1 MKNNL
6 FTLLFSVLSF
16 ASYSQ
21 SGTIFGSLHDAK
33 NQPVIY
39 ANVLLHASSDSSMV
53 KVEATDVD
61 GKFKMSGIDDGN
73 YFLKASYVGMEDI
86 NQTKLNISKGNT
98 LDLGKII
105 FSASSVK
112 LETAVI
118 TAKRALIEVKAD
130 RTVFNIEGT
139 VNSAGENGLSL
150 MRKAPG
156 VLVDNNDNISVLSR
170 SGVLIYLDGKRLPL
184 AGEDLANYL
193 QGIPA
198 EQIDKIDIITNPG
211 AKYEA
216 EGNAGIID
224 IRLKKDKSH
233 GANGTVSGSFGM
245 GELPKY
251 NGSLSGNYRNSK
263 VNAFGTLGAMNNENF
278 NTLNF
283 KNFQNKL
290 IIDEKNRSENTT
302 RNVNYRLGTDYYVAD
317 GHILGFL
324 VTGRNGETTGRG
336 NNRSEISVDSVVTQI
351 DSVLIANNQTDRTVS
366 QYTANTNYRYQK
378 NNNTFNIDLDFG
390 RFNNDGKTNQPN
402 EYFTEDG
409 IPLSSVITSYT
420 TPRVIDI
427 YTGKIDYETEALGGK
442 IGIGSKYGV
451 VSSDNTF
458 LFNDV
463 IDGEEIQNNLRSNQF
478 DYNETVIAGYVSYNR
493 SLSAKVSI
501 STGVRVENT
510 DSKGELMAF
519 IPELQ
524 EAPVDTNYTNLFPT
538 LGISFQ
544 YAPMHSFSANYG
556 RRINRPDYN
565 VLNPF
570 KEQKSILSFSKG
582 NPFLRPE
589 IVNNVELGYTYK
601 YRYNF
606 KIAYSRTT
614 DQITRLIGPDE
625 EDEKAGFINYDNLAT
640 QTVWSANL
648 SLPFQFTSK
657 WNAFFNLSS
666 GYTDNQAEYPNGAI
680 VDVQAMT
687 YNIYTQ
693 QTYTLPGGITGEV
706 SGYFNG
712 PGVWG
717 GVFLY
722 DESWSLNLGLQ
733 KKFLNN
739 NLNVKLSANDL
750 FYESG
755 WEGQSE
761 FDGLT
766 SVGSGNYDSRKVT
779 LSASYKFGN
788 NNVKSSKRKTG
799 IEDESN
805 RVGR

>member
-21 SGTIFGSLHDAK
+21 SGIIFGSLYDAK

-73 YFLKASYVGMEDI
+73 YFLRASYVGMKDI

-105 FSASSVK
+105 FSPSSVK

-118 TAKRALIEVKAD
+118 TAKRAIIEVKAD

-139 VNSAGENGLSL
+139 INSAGENGLSL

-184 AGEDLANYL
+184 AGVDLASYL

-211 AKYEA
+211 ARYEA

-245 GELPKY
+245 GELPKA
-251 NGSLSGNYRNSK
+251 NSNLSGNYRNSK
-263 VNAFGTLGAMNNENF
+263 LNAFSTLGIMNNESF

-283 KNFQNKL
+283 KNLQNEL

-302 RNVNYRLGTDYYVAD
+302 RNVNYRLGTDFYVAD

-324 VTGRNGETTGRG
+324 VTGKNGDNASTGE
-336 NNRSEISVDSVVTQI
+336 NRSEISASNTATQI
-351 DSVLIANNQTDRTVS
+351 DSVLRANNQTNRTES

-378 NNNTFNIDLDFG
+378 KNNSLNIDLDFG
-390 RFNNDGKTNQPN
+390 RFNNDGKTEQPN
-402 EYFTEDG
+402 EYFTQDG
-409 IPLSSVITSYT
+409 ITLSNVITSYT

-427 YTGKIDYETEALGGK
+427 YTAKMDYETKALGGK
-442 IGIGSKYGV
+442 IGIGTKYGV

-458 LFNDV
+458 LFNNV

-478 DYNETVIAGYVSYNR
+478 DYNESVIAGYVSYNR
-493 SLSAKVSI
+493 SLTDKVSI

-510 DSKGELMAF
+510 ESKGELMAF
-519 IPELQ
+519 LPELQ
-524 EAPVDTNYTNLFPT
+524 EPPVDTNYTNLFPT
-538 LGISFQ
+538 FGISYQ
-544 YAPMHSFSANYG
+544 YAPLHSFSVNYG

-589 IVNNVELGYTYK
+589 IVNNAELGYTYK

-606 KIAYSRTT
+606 KIAYSHTT

-625 EDEKAGFINYDNLAT
+625 EDPRAGFINYDNLAT

-648 SLPFQFTSK
+648 SLPFQFTDK

-666 GYTDNQAEYPNGAI
+666 GYTDNQAEYSNGSV
-680 VDVQAMT
+680 VDIQAWT
-687 YNIYTQ
+687 YNIYSQ
-693 QTYTLPGGITGEV
+693 QTYTLPGGFKGEV

-717 GVFLY
+717 GVFKY
-722 DESWSLNLGLQ
+722 NETWSLNLGLQ
-733 KKFLNN
+733 KKFLDN
-739 NLNVKLSANDL
+739 NLNVKLSAQDL
-750 FYESG
+750 FFQSG
-755 WEGQSE
+755 WDGQSE

-766 SVGSGNYDSRKVT
+766 SKGSGNWDSRRVT

-788 NNVKSSKRKTG
+788 NNVKSSKRRTG